1 MGPFERKLEDI
12 KARGLYRQMR
22 YFESP
27 QGPHA
32 RMNGQ
37 DFIILSSNS
46 YLGLCHDERLRRAA
60 MEAIEKYGVG
70 SGGSRLTTGSYEIHR
85 QLEEAI
91 AALKGTEAALIYNT
105 GYMAN
110 VGTISALADR
120 EWVIFSDSLNHAS
133 IIDGCRLSGAE
144 TVVYEHVNTADLE
157 RKIKVSRKGR
167 PALIVTDGLFS
178 VDGDI
183 APLPDIAAIAQAHDI
198 MVMVDDAH
206 ATGVLGPEGCG
217 TVEHFKL
224 HDAIDIQMGTLS
236 KALAGEGGFVAAKR
250 VLIDYLINRARSFI
264 FSTALSPVTIAVALK
279 AVEIIRLE
287 PETRERL
294 IANTLWFR
302 NHLRAAGF
310 KIMESGTPII
320 SLVIGEAEA
329 AMLFSKLLYER
340 GIFVTAIR
348 PPTVPFGT
356 SRLRIS
362 IMATHTKA
370 DLEKALSDIE
380 TVGRALGV
388 LKTQR
393 IPRNG
398 RAKD

>member
-1 MGPFERKLEDI
+1 MGSFERKLEDI

-294 IANTLWFR
+294 IANALWFR

-310 KIMESGTPII
+310 KIMEGGTPII

-340 GIFVTAIR
+340 GLFVTAIR

>member
-1 MGPFERKLEDI
+1 MGSFKKKLEDI
-12 KARGLYRQMR
+12 KTRGLYRRMR
-22 YFESP
+22 YLESP
-27 QGPHA
+27 QGSHI
-32 RMNGQ
+32 RMDGR
-37 DFIILSSNS
+37 DFILLSSNS

-91 AALKGTEAALIYNT
+91 AALKGTEAALVYNT

-110 VGTISALADR
+110 VGTISALANR

-144 TVVYEHVNTADLE
+144 TVVYDHVNTTDLE
-157 RKIKVSRKGR
+157 RKIKAHREGR
-167 PALIVTDGLFS
+167 SALIVTDGLFS

-183 APLPDIAAIAQAHDI
+183 APLPDIATIAQAHDI

-206 ATGVLGPEGCG
+206 ATGVLGPEGGG
-217 TVEHFKL
+217 TVDHFGL

-250 VLIDYLINRARSFI
+250 GLIDYLINRARSFI

-279 AVEIIRLE
+279 ALEIIRLE
-287 PETRERL
+287 PEARERL
-294 IANTLWFR
+294 LANALWFR
-302 NHLRAAGF
+302 NRLRAAGF
-310 KIMESGTPII
+310 KVMESRTPII

-340 GIFVTAIR
+340 DIFVTAIR
-348 PPTVPFGT
+348 PPTVPSGT

-370 DLEKALSDIE
+370 DLEKALNDIE
-380 TVGRALGV
+380 AVGQALGV
-388 LKTQR
+388 LKL
-393 IPRNG
+393 
-398 RAKD
+398 

>member
-1 MGPFERKLEDI
+1 MGSFERKLEDI

-320 SLVIGEAEA
+320 SLVIGKAEA

-393 IPRNG
+393 IHRNG

>member
-1 MGPFERKLEDI
+1 MGSFKKELEDI
-12 KARGLYRQMR
+12 KARGLYRRMR
-22 YFESP
+22 YLESP
-27 QGPHA
+27 QAPHV
-32 RMNGQ
+32 RMDGR
-37 DFIILSSNS
+37 DFILLSSNS
-46 YLGLCHDERLRRAA
+46 YLGLCYDERLRRAA
-60 MEAIEKYGVG
+60 MEAVEKYGVG

-91 AALKGTEAALIYNT
+91 AALKGTEAALVYNT

-110 VGTISALADR
+110 VGTISALANR

-157 RKIKVSRKGR
+157 RKIKAHREGR
-167 PALIVTDGLFS
+167 SALIVTDGLFS

-183 APLPDIAAIAQAHDI
+183 APLPDIAAVAQAHDI

-206 ATGVLGPEGCG
+206 ATGVLGPGGGG
-217 TVEHFKL
+217 TVDHFGL

-250 VLIDYLINRARSFI
+250 GLIDYLINRARSFI

-279 AVEIIRLE
+279 ALEIIRLE
-287 PETRERL
+287 PEARERL
-294 IANTLWFR
+294 LANTLWFQER
-302 NHLRAAGF
+302 LRTAGF
-310 KIMESGTPII
+310 KVSDSGTPII
-320 SLVIGEAEA
+320 SLVIGESEEA
-329 AMLFSKLLYER
+329 VCFSKLLYER

-348 PPTVPFGT
+348 PPTVPPGT

-362 IMATHTKA
+362 IMATHTRT
-370 DLEKALSDIE
+370 DLEEALSGIE
-380 TVGRALGV
+380 AVGQALGV
-388 LKTQR
+388 LK
-393 IPRNG
+393 P
-398 RAKD
+398 

>member
-224 HDAIDIQMGTLS
+224 HDAIDIQMGTMS